1 MSKKVAETT
10 IRKGDPRE
18 EYKDV
23 SDNMRHY
30 GNIEFA
36 AITALGAITTGLLIV
51 FFNFDSSQPY
61 IVRWI
66 RCIIPYAGMLTAIV
80 FGVILGSAI
89 FVWNHLIERAADL
102 EKVLGYKQ
110 YSTIKNSRFYKF
122 RPTIVCI
129 IGFCC
134 GILFFFIF
142 FLHESFPGRSGRDS
156 P

>member
-1 MSKKVAETT
+1 MKDKE
-10 IRKGDPRE
+10 DFMH

-23 SDNMRHY
+23 SNNMRHY
-30 GNIEFA
+30 GNITFA
-36 AITALGAITTGLLIV
+36 TITVLVTITTGLLIA
-51 FFNFDSSQPY
+51 FFTFDSSQPY
-61 IVRWI
+61 FVHWI

-102 EKVLGYKQ
+102 EKVLDYKQ

-134 GILFFFIF
+134 GIFIF
-142 FLHESFPGRSGRDS
+142 WFFVIIWLPLF
-156 P
+156 